1 MPAVEADRSGVLA
14 KFRFGSGDFLPM
26 IPAMESPN
34 PEIAP
39 MIDGIVRDV
48 ISTMTRIPIA
58 RSEQDPTPHSFGVNG
73 LAGVV
78 GLAGSLAANVHLVLS
93 QATSHRLV
101 AGMVGIDDL
110 SDSDVRDGIGEF
122 TNMIAGGLKNR
133 LDVKG
138 FRLRLTVPTLLR
150 GMDVQ
155 VTAKGFTFGSTNL
168 IWLEGDPEP
177 MRVAVFAKMDG
188 R

>member
-1 MPAVEADRSGVLA
+1 V
-14 KFRFGSGDFLPM
+14 KFRFGPWTFLPM
-26 IPAMESPN
+26 NPAMESPN

-39 MIDGIVRDV
+39 LVDRIVRDV

-58 RSEQDPTPHSFGVNG
+58 RSEIDPTPHSFGVDG

-93 QATSHRLV
+93 LATSRRLV
-101 AGMVGIDDL
+101 AGMVGMDDL
-110 SDSDVRDGIGEF
+110 SDSDVRDGVGEF

-133 LDVKG
+133 LEAQG

-150 GMDVQ
+150 GADVQ
-155 VTAKGFTFGSTNL
+155 VTAKGFTFGATNMF
-168 IWLEGDPEP
+168 WLEGDADPL
-177 MRVAVFAKMDG
+177 RVAVFAKLEG

>member
-1 MPAVEADRSGVLA
+1 M

-26 IPAMESPN
+26 SLAMESPN

-58 RSEQDPTPHSFGVNG
+58 RSEQDPTPNSFGVNG

-93 QATSHRLV
+93 QATSRRLV
-101 AGMVGIDDL
+101 AGMVGIEDL

-133 LDVKG
+133 LDARG
-138 FRLRLTVPTLLR
+138 FSLRLTVPTLLR
-150 GMDVQ
+150 GTDVQ

-177 MRVAVFAKMDG
+177 MRVAVFAKMDP